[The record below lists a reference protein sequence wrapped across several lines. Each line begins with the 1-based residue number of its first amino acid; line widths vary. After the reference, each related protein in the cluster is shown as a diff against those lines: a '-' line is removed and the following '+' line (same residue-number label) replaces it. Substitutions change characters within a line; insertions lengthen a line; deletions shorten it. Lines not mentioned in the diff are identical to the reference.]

1 MVSMTLPFGRDVGL
15 ARRTDQH
22 HRCVRRA
29 GVEGFCNLIDV
40 LRAYGEGNIFGEAYG
55 DGPVQAVW
63 LHGWRR
69 SSADF
74 AAAAGL
80 LARDGVASVALDL
93 PGFGAS
99 PLPESAG
106 GAQLYAEL
114 VRGALEAMSGEP
126 LILVGHSFGGRVA
139 TAIAASYPELVRA
152 LVLTGVP
159 LVRRTH
165 TRRSPRGFRL
175 VRALHR
181 RGVIS
186 EARMEAARQKYGSSD
201 YRHASGLLRD
211 ILVVSVNESYEG
223 ELARVSAP
231 VTLVWGENDH
241 EVPVDVARQAAALL
255 VASPAVEL
263 EVLADTGHLV
273 PTERPAELVAQVQR
287 LVAGP

>member
-1 MVSMTLPFGRDVGL
+1 MTLPFGRDVGL

-22 HRCVRRA
+22 HRRGRRA
-29 GVEGFCNLIDV
+29 GVEGISNLNDV

-55 DGPVQAVW
+55 DGPVQVVW

-74 AAAAGL
+74 VAAGTL
-80 LARDGVASVALDL
+80 LARNGVASVALDL

-99 PLPESAG
+99 PLPASAG
-106 GAQLYAEL
+106 GADLYAQMV
-114 VRGALEAMSGEP
+114 VRALDDISLQP

-139 TAIAASYPELVRA
+139 TVIAATHSERVRA
-152 LVLTGVP
+152 LILTGVP
-159 LVRRTH
+159 LVRQSSP
-165 TRRSPRGFRL
+165 RRSPRGYRL

-181 RGVIS
+181 RGLIS
-186 EARMEAARQKYGSSD
+186 ETRMEAARQKYGSSD

-211 ILVVSVNESYEG
+211 ILVVSVNESYES
-223 ELARVSAP
+223 ELSRVSAP

-255 VASPAVEL
+255 VTSPAVDL
-263 EVLADTGHLV
+263 DVLADTGHLV
-273 PTERPAELVAQVQR
+273 PTERPAALAAHAQR
-287 LVAGP
+287 LVTGP